1 MTQKIRIEQHDAI
14 RTISLSRA
22 DVRNAFDE
30 QMIAEISA
38 AFLDVSSDPSVRVVV
53 LAADGKAFCAGA
65 DLSWMKRMATFSD
78 AENLRD
84 ARGLADML
92 QTIYSCPK
100 PTIARVQ
107 GDCYAGGMGLVAACD
122 MAVASAN
129 VQFCLSEVRLGL
141 IPATIAPYVVRQ
153 MERSAA
159 RRFMLTAERFDAKTA
174 KDVGFIAAAVEPEQ
188 LDQTVAQWSSA
199 LLQNSP
205 AALSEAKRL
214 LHDVSESALNA
225 ELIDDTAN
233 RIASIRASVEG
244 REGVSAFLE
253 KRPSS
258 WASPAK

>member
-1 MTQKIRIEQHDAI
+1 MTDKIRIEQRDAI
-14 RTISLSRA
+14 RTISLARA
-22 DVRNAFDE
+22 EVRNAFDE
-30 QMIAEISA
+30 EMIAAITA
-38 AFLDVSSDPSVRVVV
+38 AFVDASSDRSVRVVV

-65 DLSWMKRMATFSD
+65 DLSWMKRMASFSD

-122 MAVASAN
+122 MAVASLP

-159 RRFMLTAERFDAKTA
+159 RRFMLTAERFDARIA
-174 KDVGFIAAAVEPEQ
+174 KEIGFIAAAVEPDQ
-188 LDQTVAQWSSA
+188 LDLTVAQWISA

-214 LHDVSESALNA
+214 LHDVGENALNA
-225 ELIDDTAN
+225 ELIDDTAR

-244 REGVSAFLE
+244 REGVTAFLE

>member
-1 MTQKIRIEQHDAI
+1 MTDKIRIEQQGAI
-14 RTISLSRA
+14 RKISLARPE
-22 DVRNAFDE
+22 VRNAFDE
-30 QMIAEISA
+30 EMIAAINA
-38 AFLDVSSDPSVRVVV
+38 AFLDVSRDKSVRVVV

-65 DLSWMKRMATFSD
+65 DLSWMKRMANFSD
-78 AENLRD
+78 AENVRD
-84 ARGLADML
+84 ARGLAEML

-122 MAVASAN
+122 MAVASLS

-159 RRFMLTAERFDAKTA
+159 RRFMLTAERFDARKA
-174 KDVGFIAAAVEPEQ
+174 MDVGFIAAAVEPEQ
-188 LDQTVAQWSSA
+188 LDHTVALWSAA

-205 AALSEAKRL
+205 AALAEAKRL
-214 LHDVSESALNA
+214 LHDVSENALNA

-244 REGVSAFLE
+244 REGVTAFLE
-253 KRPSS
+253 KRSSS
-258 WASPAK
+258 WASPAN